1 MWNARHI
8 PTALSKSRA
17 RALRV
22 AKQRTRN
29 TSFKISQKRVPRI
42 MPGQRDTLKW
52 NTKKKK
58 TTQKHTINKDLRNV
72 KRCARELLISARLHD
87 KQVPCA
93 PKIVPHEKV
102 VKTDTEV
109 SVY

>member
-1 MWNARHI
+1 MWKARHI

-42 MPGQRDTLKW
+42 MPGQKDTLKS
-52 NTKKKK
+52 NTKKKQPK
-58 TTQKHTINKDLRNV
+58 NK
-72 KRCARELLISARLHD
+72 
-87 KQVPCA
+87 Q
-93 PKIVPHEKV
+93 
-102 VKTDTEV
+102 
-109 SVY
+109 